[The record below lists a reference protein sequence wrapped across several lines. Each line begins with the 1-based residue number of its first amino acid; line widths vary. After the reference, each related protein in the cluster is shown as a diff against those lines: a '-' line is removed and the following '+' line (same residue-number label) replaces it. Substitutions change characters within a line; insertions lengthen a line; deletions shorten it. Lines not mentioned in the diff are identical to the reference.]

1 MKKSHI
7 IALLAIGGLIAF
19 IISTSASY
27 STYET
32 FSTAYSNSG
41 KNFQVVGLLSLDK
54 PLHYDPEKDA
64 NYFTFYMKDNNGEE
78 SKVVYRG
85 PKPQD
90 FERSEQ
96 IVLTGRMGEEEFLAE
111 KILLKCPSK
120 YIEEGVEGG
129 EYENKEYKA
138 VGSSNL

>member
-19 IISTSASY
+19 IISTSSSY

-32 FSTAYSNSG
+32 FSTAHSNSG
-41 KNFQVVGLLSLDK
+41 KNFQVVGLLSADK

-64 NYFTFYMKDNNGEE
+64 NYFTFYMKDKNDEE
-78 SKVVYRG
+78 RKVVYRG

-96 IVLTGRMGEEEFLAE
+96 IVLTGKMGDEEFMAE

-129 EYENKEYKA
+129 ELEEKEYEA
-138 VGSSNL
+138 AGL